1 MVKKS
6 KFQDELKKLSLF
18 QNHWKNIQILKKLFP
33 PKDLAVMKKN
43 NQEPDFNLWRF
54 FIKSKSSIST
64 I

>member
-1 MVKKS
+1 MAKKS
-6 KFQDELKKLSLF
+6 EIQDKLEKLKSILELLEKYPDF
-18 QNHWKNIQILKKLFP
+18 KKLFP